1 MHGHMTIYGYNTT
14 TEPST
19 DPDTDSD
26 THSNP
31 NPIPPISKL
40 FSFLLARIPEDPG
53 VHVCE
58 SNMVVRLSSP
68 ISFTPVTPLPLVLR
82 PNPKPDPNPSP
93 KPAS

>member
-1 MHGHMTIYGYNTT
+1 MTIYGYNTT

-53 VHVCE
+53 LNVCK
-58 SNMVVRLSSP
+58 SNMVDRLSP
-68 ISFTPVTPLPLVLR
+68 EISFIHFSATYP
-82 PNPKPDPNPSP
+82 PNTKSDPYLSP
-93 KPAS
+93 KPAP